1 MADAILGGL
10 FIFVLRVCDMS
21 VDTLRVMSMV
31 RGRKIRA
38 TLFALIEAT
47 IFITAIVKVLSPP
60 IEVWDMIGFA
70 CGFAGG
76 TYAGMTVAKLLATDH
91 VLIRVISPK
100 HGEQICQS
108 LRSVGFAVTVLQGE
122 GRNGAVPI
130 LFSVVDRGDG
140 ERFLGLVRQ
149 VDPDAFVVTEP
160 IDLAAGGFVPRP
172 VNGLIAVRR

>member
-1 MADAILGGL
+1 MLDPILGGL
-10 FIFVLRVCDMS
+10 LIFILRVCDMS

-31 RGRKIRA
+31 RGRKVRA

-47 IFITAIVKVLSPP
+47 IFITAILKVLSPP

-76 TYAGMTVAKLLATDH
+76 TYAGMTLAKRLATDD

-100 HGEQICQS
+100 HGQQICQS
-108 LRSVGFAVTVLQGE
+108 LRGVGFAVTVLQGE
-122 GRNGAVPI
+122 GRGGPVPI

-160 IDLAAGGFVPRP
+160 IDHAAGGFVPRP